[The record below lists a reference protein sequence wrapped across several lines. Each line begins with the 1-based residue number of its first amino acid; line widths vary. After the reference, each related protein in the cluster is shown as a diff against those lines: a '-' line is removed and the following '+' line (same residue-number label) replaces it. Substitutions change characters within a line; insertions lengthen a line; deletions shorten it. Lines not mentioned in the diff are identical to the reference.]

1 MNYYEN
7 IAILDAALDDAAI
20 EAAEKKILDVIEKSS
35 GEVLKKERWGRKKLA
50 YTINKRDKGF
60 YIFIA
65 FKSPPAAVKALES
78 FYKVYDAV
86 FKFMVIKLEK
96 KEIHALEETL
106 KSKQP
111 KEEAAAETEPKT
123 E

>member
-20 EAAEKKILDVIEKSS
+20 EAAEKKILDVIEKSN

-50 YTINKRDKGF
+50 YAINKRDKGF

-96 KEIHALEETL
+96 KEIQALEETL

-111 KEEAAAETEPKT
+111 KEEASAETESKT
-123 E
+123 Q